1 MDPKYLNEITVALG
15 NLNSKDANE
24 QKTAKA
30 NLEKASKSLGYAS
43 ALLKIS
49 QKASLV
55 ESNKFSMDALKN
67 TLNFDLAVI
76 NK

>member
-1 MDPKYLNEITVALG
+1 MDPKFINEITVALG
-15 NLNSKDANE
+15 NLNNKDANE

-49 QKASLV
+49 QRASLSD
-55 ESNKFSMDALKN
+55 SNKFSIDALKN
-67 TLNFDLAVI
+67 TLNFDITAI